1 MLDTRRPPF
10 SCVRKRIYTVC
21 AKSDICAGGF
31 IYIEAA
37 DEVYLRLKAKKLF

>member
-1 MLDTRRPPF
+1 MLDTRGLPF

-31 IYIEAA
+31 IYIEVA